1 MQSLFFLEICLPRT
15 TSSVCEIPFLW
26 YTEYKEGLTLDGG
39 VCMVRKMRVLS
50 GLPIASSGELLKII
64 DGLLWALPPP
74 ASLCPSLRGKPPASM
89 GSALVQ
95 AVLEETV
102 GANDLQLRFCDS
114 LNTSRHTQATARG
127 GRTR

>member
-1 MQSLFFLEICLPRT
+1 NWLLALAQ
-15 TSSVCEIPFLW
+15 
-26 YTEYKEGLTLDGG
+26 DGG
-39 VCMVRKMRVLS
+39 VCMVWKMRVLS
-50 GLPIASSGELLKII
+50 GLPIASSGELLEII

>member
-1 MQSLFFLEICLPRT
+1 
-15 TSSVCEIPFLW
+15 
-26 YTEYKEGLTLDGG
+26 
-39 VCMVRKMRVLS
+39 MVWKMRVLS
-50 GLPIASSGELLKII
+50 GLPIASSGELLEII